1 MRTLTDGE
9 LLDFTGT
16 PQRRK
21 QLQILQ
27 AYGLN
32 PLVRPDGSI
41 GVTWE
46 AIEAVML
53 DKERAE
59 LHHNGI
65 NLDAA

>member
-16 PQRRK
+16 PQRKK
-21 QLQILQ
+21 QLEILRS
-27 AYGLN
+27 YGLN
-32 PLVRPDGSI
+32 PLVRPDGTI

-53 DKERAE
+53 DKEKAQTE
-59 LHHNGI
+59 GFGV

>member
-21 QLQILQ
+21 QQQILQ
-27 AYGLN
+27 SYGLN

-53 DKERAE
+53 DKDRANSE
-59 LHHNGI
+59 GYGV